1 MDSEVTAA
9 QWATW
14 SLEMTGPS
22 TEKLCWGANRLDL
35 RHHDYR
41 VLGVFLIHR
50 QNKGKAA
57 NLRGL
62 SRSLWSP

>member
-1 MDSEVTAA
+1 
-9 QWATW
+9 
-14 SLEMTGPS
+14 MTGTS
-22 TEKLCWGANRLDL
+22 TEKLCWGVDRLDL

-41 VLGVFLIHR
+41 VLGVFIIHR

-62 SRSLWSP
+62 EQEPVVMRSP